1 MLFVGSG
8 WRFGVDHTPQLRPS
22 FHEKEA
28 ARPPSALQPWR
39 MTQPTRGFGTARQQV
54 TQPRRMAHP
63 LRSCPSQ
70 PLLHPGYSQR
80 LGEGEGDDRSVC
92 AHFGVFS
99 SSHQKFPCLRDPSS
113 HYLYTVRHWTHKL
126 RQWTHKL
133 RQWTHKLLSSFERN
147 TITRATTR
155 CPGKRLVGMVLWQ
168 DGMWS

>member
-1 MLFVGSG
+1 MLFAGSG
-8 WRFGVDHTPQLRPS
+8 WRFGVDHTPHSLPS

-28 ARPPSALQPWR
+28 ARPPSALHPWR
-39 MTQPTRGFGTARQQV
+39 ITQHTQGFGTAREHV
-54 TQPRRMAHP
+54 TQPRRKAHP

-80 LGEGEGDDRSVC
+80 LGEGDGDDRSIC
-92 AHFGVFS
+92 AHFSVFS

-113 HYLYTVRHWTHKL
+113 HFLYTVRH
-126 RQWTHKL
+126 
-133 RQWTHKLLSSFERN
+133 WTHKLLSSFERN